1 MTILPFTRKEPAVSA
16 ERYLFT
22 SESVSMGHP
31 DKVADQIS
39 DSILDFCLAADP
51 TSRVACETL
60 VTTDL
65 AVVAGEITTKAP
77 LTRAAVDKIV
87 RDAIRD
93 IGYVDP
99 NIGFAADT
107 CQIDCRIHSQS
118 PNIAQGVDVGGAGD
132 QGMMFGF
139 ACDETPTLMP
149 LPIDLSHR
157 LVAYH
162 ADLRKSGKLKWLRP
176 DAKSQVT
183 VEYNVDGTPS
193 RIHTVVLSTQHDE
206 SVMVTKNKQQYF
218 TDEARQE
225 IVDKLIL
232 PVLKKDRA
240 DLIKGKLVLIQPG
253 KKPPKLGAYD
263 IPCHVNP
270 TGCFLTGGPHG
281 DCGLTGRKI
290 IVDTYGGR
298 GRHGGGAF
306 SGKDPTKVD
315 RSAAYVARYIA
326 KNIVAAGLAR
336 QCEVQL
342 SYAIGYP
349 DPLNIWVNTAGTI
362 TPGVTEAKLID
373 LIRKHFLLTPKGI
386 IESLDLRRPIYKETA
401 RHGHFGRELEAFSWE
416 KTDKAAALRTDAKI
430 SEAA

>member
-1 MTILPFTRKEPAVSA
+1 VSA

-39 DSILDFCLAADP
+39 DSILDFCLKHDP
-51 TSRVACETL
+51 MSRVACETL

-77 LTRAAVDKIV
+77 LSRAAVDKLV
-87 RDAIRD
+87 RDAIRE

-99 NIGFAADT
+99 DIGFAADT
-107 CQIDCRIHSQS
+107 CQVDCRIHAQS

-157 LVAYH
+157 LVSVH
-162 ADLRKSGKLKWLRP
+162 ADLRKSGKIAWLRP

-183 VEYNVDGTPS
+183 VEYNADGTPY

-206 SVMVTKNKQQYF
+206 SVMVAKNKQQYF
-218 TDEARQE
+218 TDEARQQV
-225 IVDKLIL
+225 IDKLIL
-232 PVLKKDRA
+232 PVLKADRA
-240 DLIKGKLVLIQPG
+240 DLIKGKLVMMAPG
-253 KKPPKLGAYD
+253 KKPPKLGPYD
-263 IPCHVNP
+263 VACHINP

-315 RSAAYVARYIA
+315 RSAAYMCRYIA

-349 DPLNIWVNTAGTI
+349 DPLNVWVNTAGTAK
-362 TPGVTEAKLID
+362 VSEAKLID
-373 LIRKHFLLTPKGI
+373 LIRKNFKLTPKGI
-386 IESLDLRRPIYKETA
+386 IESLDLRRPIYRETA
-401 RHGHFGRELEAFSWE
+401 RHGHFGRELPAFTWE
-416 KTDKAAALRTDAKI
+416 KTDKADALR
-430 SEAA
+430 SAASLAGAA

>member
-1 MTILPFTRKEPAVSA
+1 MSA

-39 DSILDFCLAADP
+39 DAVLDFCLTHDP
-51 TSRVACETL
+51 MSRVACETL

-77 LTRAAVDKIV
+77 LTRVAVDKLV

-99 NIGFAADT
+99 DIGFAADT
-107 CQIDCRIHSQS
+107 CQIDCRIHAQS
-118 PNIAQGVDVGGAGD
+118 PNISQGVDTGGAGD

-157 LVAYH
+157 LVAVH

-183 VEYNVDGTPS
+183 VEYNTDGTPN

-206 SVMVTKNKQQYF
+206 SVMVTKAKQQYF
-218 TDEARQE
+218 TDEARQQ
-225 IVDKLIL
+225 IIDKLIY
-232 PVLKKDRA
+232 PVLKTDRA
-240 DLIKGKLVLIQPG
+240 DLIKGKLVLIQPN
-253 KKPPKLGAYD
+253 KKPPKLGPND
-263 IPCHVNP
+263 IACHINP

-315 RSAAYVARYIA
+315 RSAAYMARYIA

-342 SYAIGYP
+342 SYAIDYP
-349 DPLNIWVNTAGTI
+349 DPLNIWVNTGGT
-362 TPGVTEAKLID
+362 AKIAESTLID
-373 LIRKHFLLTPKGI
+373 MIRKHFKLTPKGI
-386 IESLDLRRPIYKETA
+386 IESLNLRRPIYRESA
-401 RHGHFGRELEAFSWE
+401 RHGHFGRELPTFAWE
-416 KTDKAAALRTDAKI
+416 KTDKAAALR
-430 SEAA
+430 SEASAAAA